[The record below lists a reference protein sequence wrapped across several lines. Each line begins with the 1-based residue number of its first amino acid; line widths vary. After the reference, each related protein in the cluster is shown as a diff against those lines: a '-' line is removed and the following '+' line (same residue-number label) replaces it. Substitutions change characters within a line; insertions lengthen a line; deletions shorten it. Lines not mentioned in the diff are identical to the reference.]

1 MKAISDHAF
10 SLQKTAVILIALF
23 FCIRPLHAQGD
34 ENRKISL
41 SVKDEKLSNVLLQ
54 LVSHNQI
61 NLSYNANEPSFE
73 QKVTYSASDKP
84 ALTILQ
90 EILALTHHE
99 FTQVGNHLVIFP
111 TEQPPEIGDHIQA
124 DNAYRYDKAV
134 LPAESDK
141 LPTAGDTIVKVVEIP
156 VIFRDTL
163 RIVDVVTKTDTVTIR
178 DTVFIER
185 PAQVRRTR
193 SGNLIRD
200 VFRFEPDRE
209 DGWALSFSYAQ
220 LLAGYNYS
228 DPDEMDDALQRVKDA
243 QALSLRNFSLG
254 AAIQLNQGKF
264 SFLAGAQFTG
274 FSNRFSYTDVAT
286 SGGFFEIDTLD
297 IFYTVVD
304 GQQIFTYV
312 TDSTWIPL
320 DRDALTYD
328 RFNRIGLLEVK
339 LGVGYTFYADEDVAV
354 YLQGALNAGLPVW
367 LAGSAIQ
374 NVDGYP
380 ATEMNKDLFEKWTY
394 GYQAGIGV
402 RYTLTNW
409 TDIYGELFYRRY
421 LNATTTNHPLNR
433 RLHGGGI
440 KIGLLY
446 YF

>member
-10 SLQKTAVILIALF
+10 SPWKTAAFIIALF
-23 FCIRPLHAQGD
+23 FCIRPSVAQID
-34 ENRKISL
+34 ENPKISF
-41 SVKDEKLSNVLLQ
+41 SAENEKLSHVLSRLAA
-54 LVSHNQI
+54 HNAI
-61 NLSYNANEPSFE
+61 NLSYNATEPSFE

-84 ALTILQ
+84 ILTILQ
-90 EILALTHHE
+90 DILSSTHHE

-111 TEQPPEIGDHIQA
+111 AEHPPETKALTSTDHDYKYGEKESATEAIRHTAIGDTVV
-124 DNAYRYDKAV
+124 K
-134 LPAESDK
+134 
-141 LPTAGDTIVKVVEIP
+141 TIEVP
-156 VIFRDTL
+156 VFIRDTL
-163 RIVDVVTKTDTVTIR
+163 RIVDVVTKTDTVMIR

-185 PAQVRRTR
+185 PAQARRTR

-200 VFRFEPDRE
+200 VFRFEPDRD

-220 LLAGYNYS
+220 LLAGYDYS
-228 DPDEMDDALQRVKDA
+228 ASGNLDAFLQKVKDA
-243 QALSLRNFSLG
+243 EAVSLRNFSLG
-254 AAIQLNQGKF
+254 AALQRNQGKF
-264 SFLAGAQFTG
+264 SIMAGAQFSG
-274 FSNRFSYTDVAT
+274 FFNRFSYTDVTT

-297 IFYTVVD
+297 VFYTVID
-304 GQQIFTYV
+304 DQQIFTYI

-320 DRDALTYD
+320 NRDALTYD
-328 RFNRIGLLEVK
+328 RFNRIGLLEVQVG
-339 LGVGYTFYADEDVAV
+339 LGYSFYADEDVAV
-354 YLQGALNAGLPVW
+354 YLQGAINAGIPVW

-380 ATEMNKDLFEKWTY
+380 AQEIDKSLFEKWTY

-421 LNATTTNHPLNR
+421 LSNTTTNHPLDR
-433 RLHGGGI
+433 RLHGGGL